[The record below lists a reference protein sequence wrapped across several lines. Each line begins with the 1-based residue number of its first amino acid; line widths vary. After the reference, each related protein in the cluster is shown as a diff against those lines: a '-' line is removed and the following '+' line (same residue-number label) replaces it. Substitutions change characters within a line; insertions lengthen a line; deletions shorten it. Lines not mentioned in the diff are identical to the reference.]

1 MIIEDSCGR
10 SILNPRS
17 SIFGPSMRFKHV
29 AIVGVGLIGGSFALA
44 LRRAG
49 MAERITGWDSKE
61 VLIRACARGVIDG
74 EGEFPATLGEADLV
88 FLAAP
93 VGAIVEFLRT
103 RGPSLKSGAIVTD
116 SGSTKREI
124 CRAAREAL
132 PPYVSF
138 VGGHPMAGS
147 HDSGV
152 DYADADL
159 FLGASYA
166 LVVDETS
173 AGSIITARTV
183 AEVVRGIGA
192 RPVLLTAQDHD
203 RIVARLSHAPQ
214 LLATALAGGADETE
228 LILAGAGFTEMC
240 RLAASRWPVWE
251 DICKT
256 NADEITAALDELIG
270 RMEAIRSSIASG
282 DFATVGSAFSDANE
296 LMRRFH
302 ANKGLTVQPSERI
315 ED

>member
-1 MIIEDSCGR
+1 
-10 SILNPRS
+10 
-17 SIFGPSMRFKHV
+17 MRFKHV

-49 MAERITGWDSKE
+49 MAERVTGWDSTE
-61 VLIRACARGVIDG
+61 VLVRACARGVIDG
-74 EGEFPATLGEADLV
+74 EEEFPATLSEADLV

-132 PPYVSF
+132 PPHVSF

-147 HDSGV
+147 HNSGV

-159 FLGASYA
+159 FLRAPYA

-173 AGSIITARTV
+173 AASISTARTV

-192 RPVLLTAQDHD
+192 RPVMLTAQDHD
-203 RIVARLSHAPQ
+203 RIVARLSHTPQ
-214 LLATALAGGADETE
+214 LLATALAGGVDEAE
-228 LILAGAGFTEMC
+228 LELAGAGFTEMC
-240 RLAASRWPVWE
+240 RLAGSRWPVWE

-256 NADEITAALDELIG
+256 NADEITTALDELIG

-282 DFATVGSAFSDANE
+282 DFAAVGSSFSEANE

-302 ANKGLTVQPSERI
+302 ANFKA
-315 ED
+315 